1 MNVDKFCNSKK
12 NSFDANNN
20 IARQFSKYL
29 FNKTMTSDKY
39 SILLPTYNERDNLP
53 IIVYLLVKTL
63 DEQ

>member
-1 MNVDKFCNSKK
+1 MSTNIETLERIHSTLK
-12 NSFDANNN
+12 NN

-29 FNKTMTSDKY
+29 FNKTMTADKY